1 MGIPHGCN
9 LNWDTLPCQG
19 PHKESLA
26 WSCDGHLGL
35 GLGLGHAWILH
46 EAVFEKSDDD
56 DDGSPNGC
64 TGVHT
69 MEVCRHEGMARAQA
83 IYPYVVI

>member
-1 MGIPHGCN
+1 MQP
-9 LNWDTLPCQG
+9 
-19 PHKESLA
+19 E
-26 WSCDGHLGL
+26 
-35 GLGLGHAWILH
+35 LGHSALSTSSQRESGVELQRSPRVGVRARPRMIVH
-46 EAVFEKSDDD
+46 EAVFEKSDD

-83 IYPYVVI
+83 IYPYMVI